1 MGMLIYVILHR
12 LCLVNEQNAMIN
24 MKNDMVKNIKKP
36 DDLKKNPAILALKK
50 SGHYILSRRKRRGGN
65 HQDISKGEVEVSP

>member
-50 SGHYILSRRKRRGGN
+50 SGRYILSRRKRRVGN

>member
-1 MGMLIYVILHR
+1 
-12 LCLVNEQNAMIN
+12 MIN

-50 SGHYILSRRKRRGGN
+50 SGRYILSRRKRRVGN